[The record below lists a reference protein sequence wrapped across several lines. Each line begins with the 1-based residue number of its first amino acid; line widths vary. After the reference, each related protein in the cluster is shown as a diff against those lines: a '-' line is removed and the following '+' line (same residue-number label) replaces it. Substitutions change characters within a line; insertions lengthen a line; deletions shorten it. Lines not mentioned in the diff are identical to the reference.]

1 MALTLIDSPRP
12 WSPRGQRLI
21 YALTSTST
29 AQSGFKVQA
38 AVYKVSTA
46 ETFTFML
53 SVDPTNQILYD
64 LGSLVN
70 LRNYEDDPDLHS
82 RIGFND
88 EPAGS
93 GFEEYIITFTEY
105 WLVGGVLTPNAGG
118 AVTTD
123 AILVNNGYFQMKDG
137 YSPST
142 NTGSIDVKYAL
153 SGSTNSRTMSDRF
166 ASTHKWTSI
175 YSVFSGNPTA
185 VLPYLIQI
193 PVREADY
200 GLMLIPGTDGYL
212 TSNFVD
218 KYRVTIIDSA
228 GLSHAWTSA
237 SMPNNVMIQLGVYP
251 ANLNDDPA
259 VTEKP
264 EDYPDWRYYV
274 VEFLSAANLV
284 IANRYLFYNAEL
296 YGQWD
301 CRYTPV
307 RLAWVNSRGGWD
319 YFNFIKKNE
328 VTDAIERKQY
338 KQTRWRNTSPF
349 YVSSDRVL
357 TDRETIVTQTLQV
370 TSDWLQ
376 ENEYVFLRGL
386 LVSNQVHIVQDDG
399 TFLPASVEDTSFLE
413 RRERNGKL
421 YNLQLS
427 IKYSQDYWT

>member
-1 MALTLIDSPRP
+1 MALTLTDEPRP

-29 AQSGFKVQA
+29 AQSGFRVQA
-38 AVYKVSTA
+38 AVYKVSTG

-53 SVDPTNQILYD
+53 SVDPTGSILYD

-70 LRNYEDDPDLHS
+70 LRNYEDDPELHAQV
-82 RIGFND
+82 GLQQ

-93 GFEEYIITFTEY
+93 GFEEYIITFTEF

-123 AILVNNGYFQMKDG
+123 AILVNNGYFQMRDG
-137 YSPST
+137 YSPNT
-142 NTGSIDVKYAL
+142 NTGSIAVKYSLNA
-153 SGSTNSRTMSDRF
+153 GQSRVMSDRF
-166 ASTHKWTSI
+166 ADTHNWKSIGSAYVGAPVSGSI
-175 YSVFSGNPTA
+175 Y
-185 VLPYLIQI
+185 I

-200 GLMLIPGTDGYL
+200 GLVLLPGNDGYL
-212 TSNFVD
+212 AANVVD
-218 KYRVTIIDSA
+218 KYRVILYDNA
-228 GLSHAWTSA
+228 GSPHTFTTA
-237 SMPNNVMIQLGVYP
+237 SFPDYVMMALGVYP

-259 VTEKP
+259 ATEKP
-264 EDYPDWRYYV
+264 SMYPGWRYYR
-274 VEFLSAANLV
+274 VEFLNAASSLVSA
-284 IANRYLFYNAEL
+284 RYVFYNAEEW
-296 YGQWD
+296 GQWD

-328 VTDAIERKQY
+328 ITDSIERKQY

-399 TFLPASVEDTSFLE
+399 TFIPASVEDTSFLE